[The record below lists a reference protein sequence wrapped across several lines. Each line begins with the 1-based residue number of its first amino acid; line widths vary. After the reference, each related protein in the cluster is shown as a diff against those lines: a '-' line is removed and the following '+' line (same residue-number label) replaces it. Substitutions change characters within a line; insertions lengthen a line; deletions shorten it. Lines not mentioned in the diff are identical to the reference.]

1 MALHPDYESSYAPG
15 RCVAAS
21 KHEYEVE
28 FYDYCIA
35 AVRRK
40 DIYKL
45 KSRQKYEADVGLINA
60 LEKNRVGTKVV
71 ARNNRTHVY
80 ELGRPNEI
88 VFEEFFLF

>member
-1 MALHPDYESSYAPG
+1 MVALHPDYESSYAPG
-15 RCVAAS
+15 RCVAVS

-60 LEKNRVGTKVV
+60 LEKNKVGTKVV

-80 ELGRPNEI
+80 ELGRSNQT
-88 VFEEFFLF
+88 LF